1 MSVAPVVDSIPHLLA
16 TRPQWLLWRY
26 ESKEGEKKPR
36 KVPYYVSGNRR
47 TGEQG
52 STPDRAALVTLA
64 AAAEALNKAS
74 SKWTGLGFAF
84 LPGDGL
90 IGVDLD
96 GMIDLESGEITDRGR
111 GIIQACASYTE
122 FSPSGKGVH
131 IICQGQTTSFK
142 SNEVGVEVFC
152 GRQYFT
158 FTGRRYPDTPAV
170 VETMSESTLKR
181 LRATVES
188 GRKRKDG
195 APSTAPTPAL
205 YGRAKVESAL
215 AFVSPDCGYND
226 WIAIGMAIYG
236 ELGPEAFDVFDAWSA
251 RSSKYPGRG
260 GVETHWKSFR
270 ADAGSGPLFKRAID
284 AGWRPPRD
292 NTRGHSG
299 SGERHSSPAV
309 PGEMPPDYLHDM
321 PPPDMPP
328 DDGDGTFTAD
338 GRRVIRHDPGR
349 IALILDEMGAALG
362 EFSAQ
367 GGSLFRWGSGLTR
380 VYVAKADSA
389 GPVRRWAGSVSLHP
403 VSAPHLA
410 ELSTRSAVHERWDGR
425 SEKYKEIDCPP
436 KAAEAYLA
444 RGNWPELPELSGFI
458 EGPSITLDGRVLD
471 VPGYDSQTGIYAAW
485 SHIPGYV
492 SPPRAPTMR
501 DAAQALDVLL
511 AAISTFP
518 FLEPADTNAALA
530 GLILAVC
537 RRSLPSA
544 PLLCVTAPTPGTGKT
559 LLTDTI
565 SILATGRRASV
576 MAMGHDDAEADK
588 RLAGVLLAG
597 DSIINIDNVERP
609 LGGDLLCQV
618 LSQPV
623 FKTRPLGAS
632 AMVDVPTCA
641 IMAATGNNLSVQGD
655 LKRRVTMI
663 RMDARME
670 RPETRDFSGEPHLD
684 KIRRMRGELITA
696 ALTIPLAYLAAGAPR
711 VGSTPLG
718 GFEDWDTLCRRPL
731 IWLGLDD
738 PLLASQLLR
747 DQDPDM
753 ETTRALMTAWRDVFA
768 GNAVG
773 VADVVREGT
782 RLGEGFDPSAQS
794 KPELNEALLMVTGGR
809 AITTSKL
816 GAWLRGHK
824 DRIVSGMRIHTPGQ
838 DRNGT
843 ARWQVLHVQD
853 DAAGFTSGGRM

>member
-1 MSVAPVVDSIPHLLA
+1 MASSPWRPILPVPADAGPAPVAHLVRGRPEMAWDYRDATGALLGRIYRFTRSGGGKEVLPCVYAEHSASGAREWHWMAFPDPRPLYGLDRLA
-16 TRPQWLLWRY
+16 DRPDATVLVV
-26 ESKEGEKKPR
+26 EGEKCAD
-36 KVPYYVSGNRR
+36 VGVDQA
-47 TGEQG
+47 T
-52 STPDRAALVTLA
+52 DLVTITWPGGGKAVSKADWLPLAGRRVVIWPDCDSQREPCTRAEVEAGIDPDSKPFLPADKQPGAKA
-64 AAAEALNKAS
+64 AAAIADTLLALGCRVWVMTIDAP
-74 SKWTGLGFAF
+74 GLRKSGWDIA
-84 LPGDGL
+84 DAVAEGL
-90 IGVDLD
+90 
-96 GMIDLESGEITDRGR
+96 
-111 GIIQACASYTE
+111 
-122 FSPSGKGVH
+122 
-131 IICQGQTTSFK
+131 
-142 SNEVGVEVFC
+142 
-152 GRQYFT
+152 
-158 FTGRRYPDTPAV
+158 TGRPLADFIRAQSVARVLVAPPA
-170 VETMSESTLKR
+170 
-181 LRATVES
+181 
-188 GRKRKDG
+188 
-195 APSTAPTPAL
+195 PADD
-205 YGRAKVESAL
+205 AH
-215 AFVSPDCGYND
+215 GYD
-226 WIAIGMAIYG
+226 
-236 ELGPEAFDVFDAWSA
+236 F
-251 RSSKYPGRG
+251 
-260 GVETHWKSFR
+260 
-270 ADAGSGPLFKRAID
+270 
-284 AGWRPPRD
+284 
-292 NTRGHSG
+292 
-299 SGERHSSPAV
+299 
-309 PGEMPPDYLHDM
+309 PPDSAY
-321 PPPDMPP
+321 
-328 DDGDGTFTAD
+328 GDSGDSGDSGTFNAD
-338 GRRVIRHDPGR
+338 GRRVIRHDPGQ

-471 VPGYDSQTGIYAAW
+471 VPGYDPRTGIYAAW

-511 AAISTFP
+511 AAISEFP

-696 ALTIPLAYLAAGAPR
+696 ALTIPLAYLAAGSPR

-768 GNAVG
+768 GDAVG

-782 RLGEGFDPSAQS
+782 RVGEGFDPTAQS

-843 ARWQVLHVQD
+843 ARWQVLNVQD